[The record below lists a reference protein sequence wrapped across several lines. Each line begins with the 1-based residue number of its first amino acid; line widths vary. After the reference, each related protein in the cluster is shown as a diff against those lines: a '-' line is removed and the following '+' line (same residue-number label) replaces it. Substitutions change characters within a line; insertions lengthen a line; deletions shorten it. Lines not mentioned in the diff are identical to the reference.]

1 LIRVFEKDAPLE
13 LPLPR
18 GSRVAVKPNL
28 TFPRHRPGV
37 TTTPEALER
46 VLRLLLDNSNRVWV
60 LESDGGYGA
69 WSCAEALEGHGIPE
83 MCRRLGVTVVNC
95 SAAPSVSLQ
104 VERAG
109 RREAIPFPALL
120 VDAIDA
126 FVSMPVPKVHC
137 MTGVSLAM
145 KNQWGLIPDPLRMH
159 YHYLFDAAI
168 LEINRRLPAARAVV
182 DGTWFLDGGGPLQGT
197 PLPKG
202 LLITADSIG
211 ECDRYLC
218 ALMGV
223 DPLSVSHLR
232 HAIEQGFV
240 PAGLSEVEH
249 DPEAL
254 RRNRYQ
260 AVLRRTPR
268 QSVVR
273 VFFHSRSLTRLM
285 YTSRFGR
292 ALHAVFYRLGG
303 RPAA

>member
-1 LIRVFEKDAPLE
+1 VFEPGAPLD

-46 VLRLLLDNSNRVWV
+46 LLRALLDNSNRVSV
-60 LESDGGYGA
+60 VESDGGYGA

-83 MCRRLGVTVVNC
+83 MCRRLGVTVVNL
-95 SAAPSVSLQ
+95 SAAPSVPLQ
-104 VERAG
+104 VEHRG
-109 RREAIPFPALL
+109 RRETIPFPALL
-120 VDAIDA
+120 ADSVDA

-159 YHYLFDAAI
+159 FHYLFDAAV

-182 DGTWFLDGGGPLQGT
+182 DGTWFLDGGGPLEGT
-197 PLPKG
+197 PLRKD
-202 LLITADSIG
+202 LMIAADSLG

-223 DPLSVSHLR
+223 DPLRISHLR
-232 HAIEQGFV
+232 HAIEQGFA
-240 PAGLSEVEH
+240 PSRLSDVEH
-249 DPEAL
+249 DAETL
-254 RRNRYQ
+254 RRHGYK